1 MASLPVTTKDRT
13 ARFDRCEWVAGTVFR
28 MPTRTCYGITLLELV
43 FVLAIGAILATL
55 AIGQFSEYVERSRGA
70 KATADIVTMTVEVE
84 RHLSTHQGAYPD
96 SLGEIN
102 RANTLDPWGNAYH
115 YTNLTTAKG
124 KGGARRDRRLNPLNS
139 DYDLFSAGKNGVFK
153 SQISQKDSLDD
164 IIRAR
169 DGAFIGR
176 ASEF

>member
-1 MASLPVTTKDRT
+1 
-13 ARFDRCEWVAGTVFR
+13 
-28 MPTRTCYGITLLELV
+28 MPTITCNGFTLLELV
-43 FVLAIGAILATL
+43 FALAIAAILVTL
-55 AIGQFSEYVERSRGA
+55 AVGQFSAYVERARGA
-70 KATADIVTMTVEVE
+70 TARADIVTMTTEVE
-84 RHLSTHQGAYPD
+84 RHRSNHQGAYPD
-96 SLGEIN
+96 SLGDFN

-115 YTNLTTAKG
+115 YTNLTAAKS
-124 KGGARRDRRLNPLNS
+124 KRNARRDRRLNPLNS